1 MSSRMISVKIHKPS
15 ISFFKSN
22 RIYEKEKT
30 IHNYLISK
38 YSRFEYSYSLV
49 CINNLIFNEQCRIVA
64 RFKDFLILDDMTE
77 FLRRFYTKKEL
88 KNRLNKIFN
97 FYESYSKIFP
107 NYMILAENK
116 YLYKNIR
123 KKQKVID
130 AFNQIKKEEEE
141 NRKSLKKEDKG
152 EVVIFDENIQESIN
166 RYRPSGAS
174 FLFSSIISG
183 FMKNNTSTNN
193 DSNWNSLI
201 SISMNHPNPI
211 NYKLM
216 NSKNKNEINKQN
228 SDSFEQEINEVTLNS
243 ENSLVNVIQLL
254 NKKYDNNYTDNSN
267 NKIGQLYINNNNKFN
282 YNDQMNNNHRVININ
297 NEKTNENKTIINKD
311 TINKK
316 VNQLNMMNDNITK
329 NKKIEKDKYNN
340 DNCNISTPP
349 KIISPVHKQ
358 LVKRHNHQ
366 KSALNNNKK
375 FISHKQ
381 AVSVSNNNGNNTI
394 KIINNINN
402 IIINDANINKEMVIN
417 INTNYFELNNTNL
430 NSLNK
435 INNNN
440 INVNMDMNK
449 KHKNILFKKIKINSK
464 SKSKNKD
471 NSINKQEE
479 ALLSKKISNNY
490 EQTNFINKTL
500 EEKKINPYNNQIL
513 NFENQ
518 HYCTNSNNIENSN
531 IINNNVINIHNSTAS
546 HISNSKNNK
555 SKLKKNN
562 NFDIKTIRGIVE
574 YRSIDINNIGNNGT
588 TSNNN
593 KNIYNHIKKEINK
606 KAITIDVEN
615 YEKNKKSQN
624 KQRKKLEILYG
635 TDAKKTA
642 NKQIF
647 NKKILNKK
655 TFNILNTD
663 GNVNYNIYS
672 NTTNNYYNNCY
683 NSTDINDNSHIININ
698 NKNEFT
704 AIKNGQ
710 IRSKLNKKIMP
721 GKQKTYSLQINNKNK
736 NNFFSSFN
744 NNNKISKEL
753 NSLKRNKMIGNNN
766 LINEHVKNYTQVN
779 LDSENQN
786 VRKISAYNDRKE
798 ISEKKYNKISAK
810 EMKEK
815 YHKFIMGNK
824 IIHGSY
830 DTSNRLHIF
839 KKFTSLYNNTNANSN
854 TINNITDIPNKKTL
868 DIKSPYKFNIINTPA
883 SKLMNNVS
891 NIKSINMTGNSYKN
905 YEKSSYKAK
914 MPFHKKEGTLT
925 YNKNKHL
932 LYKVNGLKNHIL
944 ICDTNNKKMKYIKK

>member
-1 MSSRMISVKIHKPS
+1 MISVKIHKPS
-15 ISFFKSN
+15 ISLLKSN
-22 RIYEKEKT
+22 KIYEKEKT
-30 IHNYLISK
+30 VHNYLISK
-38 YSRFEYSYSLV
+38 YSRFEYSYALV

-77 FLRRFYTKKEL
+77 FLRRLYTKKEL
-88 KNRLNKIFN
+88 KRRLNKIFN

-123 KKQKVID
+123 KKQKMID

-152 EVVIFDENIQESIN
+152 EVVIFNESIQESIN

-174 FLFSSIISG
+174 FLFSSIVSG
-183 FMKNNTSTNN
+183 LMKNNTSTNN

-216 NSKNKNEINKQN
+216 NSKNNNEFNKQN

-254 NKKYDNNYTDNSN
+254 NKKYDSNYEDNNN
-267 NKIGQLYINNNNKFN
+267 NKIGQLYINNNNKYN
-282 YNDQMNNNHRVININ
+282 YNDKTNNNHRAININ
-297 NEKTNENKTIINKD
+297 KEKTNDNKTIIKKD
-311 TINKK
+311 IINKK
-316 VNQLNMMNDNITK
+316 INRINMINESNAK
-329 NKKIEKDKYNN
+329 NETIEKDNN
-340 DNCNISTPP
+340 NNNYNISTPP
-349 KIISPVHKQ
+349 KIISPVHNQ
-358 LVKRHNHQ
+358 LIKRHNHQ

-375 FISHKQ
+375 FICHKQ

-435 INNNN
+435 INSNN
-440 INVNMDMNK
+440 INMNMKMDK
-449 KHKNILFKKIKINSK
+449 KPKNILFKKNKINSK
-464 SKSKNKD
+464 RKNKD
-471 NSINKQEE
+471 SSINKQEE
-479 ALLSKKISNNY
+479 ALLSKKIYNNY
-490 EQTNFINKTL
+490 DQTNYINRTL
-500 EEKKINPYNNQIL
+500 EEKKINPYSNQIL

-518 HYCTNSNNIENSN
+518 HYNTHSNNIENSN
-531 IINNNVINIHNSTAS
+531 IINNNVINIHNNTVS
-546 HISNSKNNK
+546 HINNSKNNK
-555 SKLKKNN
+555 SNLKKNN
-562 NFDIKTIRGIVE
+562 NFDIKTIRGIAE
-574 YRSIDINNIGNNGT
+574 YRSIDINKIGNNGN
-588 TSNNN
+588 TSNN
-593 KNIYNHIKKEINK
+593 KTKYNNYTKKESHK

-615 YEKNKKSQN
+615 YEKSKKSQN
-624 KQRKKLEILYG
+624 KQKKKLEILYG

-647 NKKILNKK
+647 NKKIQNKK
-655 TFNILNTD
+655 TINILNTEGND
-663 GNVNYNIYS
+663 GNLNYNIYS
-672 NTTNNYYNNCY
+672 NTANNYYNN
-683 NSTDINDNSHIININ
+683 TEINDNSHSININ
-698 NKNEFT
+698 NKNVFT
-704 AIKNGQ
+704 AIKGGQ
-710 IRSKLNKKIMP
+710 IRTQLNKKIMP

-744 NNNKISKEL
+744 YNNKIAKEL
-753 NSLKRNKMIGNNN
+753 NSIKRNKIIGNNN

-779 LDSENQN
+779 LDSENQK
-786 VRKISAYNDRKE
+786 VTKISACKDRKE

-815 YHKFIMGNK
+815 YHKFMMGNK
-824 IIHGSY
+824 LIHGSY

-839 KKFTSLYNNTNANSN
+839 KKLSSLYNHTKISSN
-854 TINNITDIPNKKTL
+854 TINNITDISNKKML

-883 SKLMNNVS
+883 SKLMSNANN
-891 NIKSINMTGNSYKN
+891 NKNINMTGNSYKN
-905 YEKSSYKAK
+905 NEKSSHKPK
-914 MPFHKKEGTLT
+914 MPFHKKEGTCIQ
-925 YNKNKHL
+925 NKNKHL
-932 LYKVNGLKNHIL
+932 LYKASGLKNHIL
-944 ICDTNNKKMKYIKK
+944 ISDTNNKKMKYIKK